1 MTELFPGKGIPRRI
15 LFMMSA
21 VSGLTVANCYY
32 NQPLLEEIRQHLG
45 ATAIEANLI
54 TFITQLGYALGLLFV
69 IPLADKFSRRSIII
83 TNLVLASLM
92 CLAIAF
98 SPCIQLIWA
107 ASLVLGICSVVPQIF
122 VPMAG
127 VFSLPQNKSRNMGY
141 VLSGL
146 LSGVLGAR
154 VISGYIGEFTG
165 WRTMFGI
172 AAVIMF
178 ISLLWIIRTM
188 PLMRST
194 FSGRYTQLM
203 RSVVTIYN
211 GLPAIRIY
219 STRGGLAFGSMMTIW
234 SCMAFHLAEAPFH
247 AGSEKVGMLGL
258 CGMAGAAA
266 ASGIGKFIPRVG
278 IHRFCL
284 IGTFL
289 QFAAW
294 GVAFLFRSSYIGLI
308 AAIILVDIGA
318 QCHQLSN
325 QSGCLQ
331 LVPQA
336 TNRANTIFMTHLF
349 IGGSLG
355 TLCAGLAWNQTG
367 WGGVCLTGTLFAAA
381 SLIVTLYKRD
391 I

>member
-178 ISLLWIIRTM
+178 IR
-188 PLMRST
+188 
-194 FSGRYTQLM
+194 
-203 RSVVTIYN
+203 
-211 GLPAIRIY
+211 
-219 STRGGLAFGSMMTIW
+219 AFQ
-234 SCMAFHLAEAPFH
+234 
-247 AGSEKVGMLGL
+247 K
-258 CGMAGAAA
+258 
-266 ASGIGKFIPRVG
+266 K
-278 IHRFCL
+278 
-284 IGTFL
+284 
-289 QFAAW
+289 
-294 GVAFLFRSSYIGLI
+294 
-308 AAIILVDIGA
+308 
-318 QCHQLSN
+318 LS
-325 QSGCLQ
+325 
-331 LVPQA
+331 
-336 TNRANTIFMTHLF
+336 I
-349 IGGSLG
+349 
-355 TLCAGLAWNQTG
+355 
-367 WGGVCLTGTLFAAA
+367 
-381 SLIVTLYKRD
+381 
-391 I
+391 